1 MRSIIFRYFIIFF
14 IFLLDLA
21 PHSSLC
27 LATEKE
33 HELIQPSDLP
43 IIIQPLPFSRLN
55 CSNSDWTC
63 NEDSITIPLLR
74 AGRLF
79 LIEATVDD
87 EKGYLV
93 FDTGASE
100 LVLNKT
106 YFRDYNVIDNHSSGG
121 VNGPLA
127 NVDKIAIEKLEIC
140 GLKFKDVIADV
151 INLGHIENRRGV
163 KIIGLIGF
171 NMIKDFEIV
180 FNPNLNQLNLY
191 KIDKKGERVN
201 TSSEKFVSDFKSSL
215 EFRNNILFLKTTFNG
230 KTLKFCFDTGA
241 ETNVIDRYAPK
252 NVLNSITI
260 TRRSTLSGAG
270 SSTSEVLFGTMNGFP
285 FGSNILNE
293 METII
298 TNLDPLSEAYGIK
311 IDGMLG
317 YSFLSKGVICI
328 NFVKKEFAISYLK
341 ATEE

>member
-1 MRSIIFRYFIIFF
+1 MRSITFRCFIITF

-21 PHSSLC
+21 PHLSLC
-27 LATEKE
+27 STADRKHNLS
-33 HELIQPSDLP
+33 QSSDP
-43 IIIQPLPFSRLN
+43 IIIIQPLPVSGL
-55 CSNSDWTC
+55 SSGDYDWAC
-63 NEDSITIPLLR
+63 DEDSITIPLLR

-79 LIEATVDD
+79 LIEATVDN

-100 LVLNKT
+100 IVLNKT
-106 YFRDYNVIDNHSSGG
+106 YFRDYDAIANHSSGG
-121 VNGPLA
+121 ITGSLT
-127 NVDKIAIEKLEIC
+127 NVDKIAVEKLEIC

-163 KIIGLIGF
+163 KILGLIGF
-171 NMIKDFEIV
+171 GMIKDFEVV
-180 FNPNLNQLNLY
+180 FNPSLGQLQLY

-201 TSSEKFVSDFKSSL
+201 TSSEKFVPDFKSS
-215 EFRNNILFLKTTFNG
+215 FDFKNNILFLKTAFNG
-230 KTLKFCFDTGA
+230 KNLRFCFDTGA

-252 NVLNSITI
+252 NVLNCITI

-285 FGSNILNE
+285 FGPNILNE

-298 TNLDPLSEAYGIK
+298 TNLDPLSEAYGTK

-341 ATEE
+341 AAEE